1 MSDKHDYYYQ
11 IQGQLNITGISECIL
26 IVFVPT
32 KDIIT
37 VPVKRNE
44 NFFKTDM
51 LPKLCSV
58 YFEKLLPHF
67 LALTSTHK

>member
-26 IVFVPT
+26 IVFVPP
-32 KDIIT
+32 KDIFT
-37 VPVKRNE
+37 VRVKRNE

-51 LPKLCSV
+51 LPKLCNV
-58 YFEKLLPHF
+58 YFEKNPSSLSCLN
-67 LALTSTHK
+67 